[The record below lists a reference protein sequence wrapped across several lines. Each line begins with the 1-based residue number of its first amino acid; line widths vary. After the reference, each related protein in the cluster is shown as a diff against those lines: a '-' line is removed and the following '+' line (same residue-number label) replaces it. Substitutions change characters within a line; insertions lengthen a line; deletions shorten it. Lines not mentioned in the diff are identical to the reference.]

1 MKKMW
6 LSKFSAYMARR
17 LVEYGLERDNQELY
31 AYGIEVLLS
40 NLFTILVSVVLSNF
54 LKIMPEIILY
64 WIVFIVMREYFHG
77 YHSKNFHV
85 CFVLSLFCS
94 IGISIMVKRIDT
106 WIIST
111 VFTVIIGFLL
121 IVIIVKKMYERELLS
136 KLILVAITG
145 VTFNIMTLF
154 FPNIKGLNVLSGA
167 MIVTLVAYVK
177 QEEKCFEE
185 KGEKNNE
192 ENFEERFRISSSNDN
207 CIIREW
213 D

>member
-6 LSKFSAYMARR
+6 LSKVSAYMARR

-40 NLFTILVSVVLSNF
+40 NLFTILISVVLSNF

-106 WIIST
+106 WIIAT
-111 VFTVIIGFLL
+111 VFAVIIVFLL
-121 IVIIVKKMYERELLS
+121 IVIIVKKMYERKLFS
-136 KLILVAITG
+136 KLILVTITG
-145 VTFNIMTLF
+145 ATFNIMALF
-154 FPNIKGLNVLSGA
+154 FPNMKWLNILSGA
-167 MIVTLVAYVK
+167 MIVALVAYVK
-177 QEEKCFEE
+177 QEKKCFEE

-192 ENFEERFRISSSNDN
+192 ENFEECCRISSSNDN